1 MKNQTLWQGIAS
13 DLENEIVAGS
23 LARGSRLPT
32 ESMLSQRYGV
42 NRHTIRK
49 ALSHLAEKSLI
60 WSKRGSGVF
69 VMQKPTIYSM
79 GERVRFSQNLLDAG
93 RTPSRQKLSLSQ
105 RLATH
110 EEASS
115 LKIKKNSNVHH
126 YEGISFADDEPIALF
141 HSVFCSKRF
150 PTLDKY
156 IEDLQSVTQALRK
169 CGVNDYIRASTYVS
183 AVAASSLQAN
193 HLRIKPNDP
202 LLCTTSL
209 NTDQS
214 GTPIEFGRTYFSGKH
229 VTLSYKA

>member
-32 ESMLSQRYGV
+32 ETMLSQRYGV

-69 VMQKPTIYSM
+69 VMQKPTVYSM
-79 GERVRFSQNLLDAG
+79 GERGRFSQNLLDAG

-115 LKIKKNSNVHH
+115 LKIKKNSKNIFLKLAKS
-126 YEGISFADDEPIALF
+126 GIIVRTMDVYKIKNSL
-141 HSVFCSKRF
+141 R
-150 PTLDKY
+150 
-156 IEDLQSVTQALRK
+156 VTIGTSSENRK
-169 CGVNDYIRASTYVS
+169 F
-183 AVAASSLQAN
+183 
-193 HLRIKPNDP
+193 IKK
-202 LLCTTSL
+202 LC
-209 NTDQS
+209 
-214 GTPIEFGRTYFSGKH
+214 
-229 VTLSYKA
+229 

>member
-13 DLENEIVAGS
+13 DLEKEIVAGS

-93 RTPSRQKLSLSQ
+93 RTPS
-105 RLATH
+105 
-110 EEASS
+110 
-115 LKIKKNSNVHH
+115 
-126 YEGISFADDEPIALF
+126 
-141 HSVFCSKRF
+141 
-150 PTLDKY
+150 
-156 IEDLQSVTQALRK
+156 
-169 CGVNDYIRASTYVS
+169 
-183 AVAASSLQAN
+183 
-193 HLRIKPNDP
+193 
-202 LLCTTSL
+202 
-209 NTDQS
+209 
-214 GTPIEFGRTYFSGKH
+214 
-229 VTLSYKA
+229 

>member
-13 DLENEIVAGS
+13 DLEKEIVAGS

-115 LKIKKNSNVHH
+115 LQIKKNSKVHH
-126 YEGISFADDEPIALF
+126 YEGISFA
-141 HSVFCSKRF
+141 
-150 PTLDKY
+150 
-156 IEDLQSVTQALRK
+156 
-169 CGVNDYIRASTYVS
+169 
-183 AVAASSLQAN
+183 
-193 HLRIKPNDP
+193 NDP

-229 VTLSYKA
+229 VTLSYEA

>member
-93 RTPSRQKLSLSQ
+93 LNLGLDLPFACKGGVCSTCKAMLVEGEVEMDIQ
-105 RLATH
+105 RGLTADEIARGMILTCQSH
-110 EEASS
+110 PITEH
-115 LKIKKNSNVHH
+115 VH
-126 YEGISFADDEPIALF
+126 IDFD
-141 HSVFCSKRF
+141 KRW
-150 PTLDKY
+150 
-156 IEDLQSVTQALRK
+156 
-169 CGVNDYIRASTYVS
+169 
-183 AVAASSLQAN
+183 
-193 HLRIKPNDP
+193 
-202 LLCTTSL
+202 
-209 NTDQS
+209 S
-214 GTPIEFGRTYFSGKH
+214 GS
-229 VTLSYKA
+229 

>member
-115 LKIKKNSNVHH
+115 LKLKRIRKFTTMK
-126 YEGISFADDEPIALF
+126 AF
-141 HSVFCSKRF
+141 HSLMTNPSHCF
-150 PTLDKY
+150 
-156 IEDLQSVTQALRK
+156 
-169 CGVNDYIRASTYVS
+169 IRYFAQKDFQLWINT
-183 AVAASSLQAN
+183 
-193 HLRIKPNDP
+193 LRIYNPSHK
-202 LLCTTSL
+202 L
-209 NTDQS
+209 
-214 GTPIEFGRTYFSGKH
+214 
-229 VTLSYKA
+229 